1 MSTYQEERRKD
12 RSAEAEERRRDA
24 AAAEER
30 RATRRREADERQA
43 RLAKQARTDKQ
54 ADRKARQQ
62 ARAERKSARAA
73 ALTPGKVYRTGT
85 LALVIASALGSLPAQ
100 VMHFVGISPMLLP
113 LPLAIEGAAWT
124 MAAGVAHADERKLPG
139 WVRWLLR
146 GLVVLAA
153 GFAAS
158 INYQYGLTLA
168 NSPAASHTAALG
180 LAAVS
185 LLGPLLFEIRQWVG
199 SLTEKTGTAED
210 KARRAEDK
218 ARREHLAR
226 RRDHHK
232 DIAREADRLLSAV
245 PYGSIT
251 EEEAFASA
259 WRIHRGAEPGMSAEL
274 YAAATNS
281 RVQLGA
287 AFELGEHVRPELLR
301 AGLLASALD
310 PLPQRLRTL
319 GPVTP
324 LDALKG
330 PEKPGEGPEKPQVVN
345 QMPPVEKASE
355 KGPNVRPLPPRR
367 VKGDTPRYS
376 TAAKVAAAETARR
389 SASARV
395 S

>member
-12 RSAEAEERRRDA
+12 RAAEAEQRRTDA
-24 AAAEER
+24 AAAEDR
-30 RATRRREADERQA
+30 RAARQRDADERQA
-43 RLAKQARTDKQ
+43 RLAKQARADKH

-62 ARAERKSARAA
+62 ARAERKAARQA

-85 LALVIASALGSLPAQ
+85 LVLVIASALGSLPAQ
-100 VMHFVGISPMLLP
+100 VLHFVGISPMLLP

-124 MAAGVAHADERKLPG
+124 MAAGVAHADERRLPG

-158 INYQYGLTLA
+158 INYQYGRTL
-168 NSPAASHTAALG
+168 SPDPAASQTAALG

-185 LLGPLLFEIRQWVG
+185 LLGPLLFEVRQWVAT
-199 SLTEKTGTAED
+199 LTEKTGTEQD
-210 KARRAEDK
+210 KARRQEEK

-226 RRDHHK
+226 RRGHHK
-232 DIAREADRLLSAV
+232 DVAQEADRLLSAM

-251 EEEAFASA
+251 EEEAFAAA

-274 YAAATNS
+274 YAVATNS

-310 PLPQRLRTL
+310 PMTRRLPTL
-319 GPVTP
+319 GSVAELP
-324 LDALKG
+324 ALSVRAKAA
-330 PEKPGEGPEKPQVVN
+330 KASEKPQVAN
-345 QMPPVEKASE
+345 QMLPAERTPE
-355 KGPNVRPLPPRR
+355 KGTKVRPLPPRR
-367 VKGDTPRYS
+367 TKGDTPRYS

-389 SASARV
+389 AASARV